1 MVTAAATFGR
11 SGSHDFILLRASAIV
26 MVLYSLFMAGFFLST
41 PDVAYQVWS
50 GLFANIWMK
59 VFTMLALSS
68 VLIHGWIGIWQ
79 VSTDYVKASGLRAF
93 IQLVFSVG
101 LIAVWLTGL
110 FVLWGV

>member
-1 MVTAAATFGR
+1 
-11 SGSHDFILLRASAIV
+11 
-26 MVLYSLFMAGFFLST
+26 MARGKPISQLI
-41 PDVAYQVWS
+41 PDVRKALIEGMEKATEGITYDLIDRGPYWS

-59 VFTMLALSS
+59 VATMLVLTA

-79 VSTDYVKASGLRAF
+79 VLTDYVKAAGLRAF